1 MRLSKHHHQEEPP
14 DNIQERR
21 NPKKAHM
28 LQMGH
33 KKSKLGGNV
42 AKGL

>member
-1 MRLSKHHHQEEPP
+1 MTLFKHHDQEEPP

-21 NPKKAHM
+21 NHKKGHM

-33 KKSKLGGNV
+33 REFKPGGNV
-42 AKGL
+42 VKKF